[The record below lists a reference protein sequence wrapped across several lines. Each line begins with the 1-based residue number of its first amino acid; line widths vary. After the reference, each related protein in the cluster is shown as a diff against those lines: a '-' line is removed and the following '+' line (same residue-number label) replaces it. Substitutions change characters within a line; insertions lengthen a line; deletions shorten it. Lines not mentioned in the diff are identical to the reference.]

1 MTYVLLAIAV
11 IVAISLSLVYMA
23 EACYYF
29 ILRVIIKKIIETK
42 IEIKVAEVKN
52 NGN

>member
-1 MTYVLLAIAV
+1 MACVLIMVVLIAIN
-11 IVAISLSLVYMA
+11 LGLVYIA
-23 EACYYF
+23 ARAINDY